1 MAKWF
6 FGGQARKKEAKFE
19 LFGLQ
24 EANLATLLLGIK
36 NTGGKCIGLHTQ
48 RPIFTQVLRKKEIE
62 FLLKKTI
69 SYSIFS
75 TLFIAV
81 GYIAAQA

>member
-24 EANLATLLLGIK
+24 EANLPSLLSHGAIFLANWNAIQDLLLRDA
-36 NTGGKCIGLHTQ
+36 N
-48 RPIFTQVLRKKEIE
+48 
-62 FLLKKTI
+62 
-69 SYSIFS
+69 
-75 TLFIAV
+75 
-81 GYIAAQA
+81 